1 MITTRAPGKL
11 YIAGEYAVVEPGHP
25 AILVAVDRHITVTL
39 TESDG
44 VGRIASSGRRPVT
57 WHREADGTMV
67 MTRHSYVTRAI
78 EVVDRLRAERG
89 IAPLTFDLTIDSELE
104 EGGRKLGLGSS
115 AAVVVAVIEA
125 VTELYGLGLS
135 PIDRTKLAILATVA
149 QSPRASGGDIAAS
162 TLGGWILYRSPDRAM
177 LARERTVTAAME
189 SAGWQ
194 GFGVRALPA
203 PTLDLMVGWTGTPAS
218 TQSLVDAVEQAGPA
232 GYEAFLAESDRI
244 VGSLG
249 AALEAGDGAGIQSAV
264 REARQNLARLQDST
278 GIAIETDRL
287 AALCDIAEAR
297 RAAAK
302 PSGAGGGDC
311 GIALGT
317 FDRGLLSEW
326 EAAGIVPLDLHV
338 QEGAA

>member
-25 AILVAVDRHITVTL
+25 AILVAVDRHITVSL
-39 TESDG
+39 TEG
-44 VGRIASSGRRPVT
+44 EGRIISSGRRPVE
-57 WHREADGTMV
+57 WRRDADGTI
-67 MTRHSYVTRAI
+67 MTKRHSYVTRAI

-125 VTELYGLGLS
+125 MTEMYGLGLS
-135 PIDRTKLAILATVA
+135 PIDRIKLAILATVT

-162 TLGGWILYRSPDRAM
+162 TLGGWILYRSPDRAA

-194 GFGVRALPA
+194 GFEVRALPA
-203 PTLDLMVGWTGTPAS
+203 PALDLMVGWTGTPAS

-232 GYEAFLAESDRI
+232 GYEAFLADSDRI
-244 VGSLG
+244 VDSLA
-249 AALEAGDGAGIQSAV
+249 AALETGDGAGIQSAV
-264 REARQNLARLQDST
+264 RDARQNLARLQDST

-287 AALCDIAEAR
+287 AALCDIAVAHG
-297 RAAAK
+297 AAAK

-326 EAAGIVPLDLHV
+326 EAAGIVLLDLHV